1 MAWGIVGLCLLLAVE
16 LTSLALTHL
25 PRLLWRR
32 VHYAGFALFVTTT
45 AHALGAGTDSRSPAF
60 LLAVV
65 AVCAL
70 VAVLT
75 AARGAVLAPPPRPP
89 AGARRRGLHGA
100 TCSPARPGRRHPPT
114 VSSAR
119 SSTSEQNRPSSS
131 LIAHLQP
138 GRARH
143 GVRRHE
149 VGKPLAASQRANC
162 SGVRTPSRS
171 TAL

>member
-1 MAWGIVGLCLLLAVE
+1 VAWGIVGLCLLLAVE

-75 AARGAVLAPPPRPP
+75 AARVARSLRRP
-89 AGARRRGLHGA
+89 
-100 TCSPARPGRRHPPT
+100 PGRRPEPGAAACTGLRALPHGPAGVT
-114 VSSAR
+114 R
-119 SSTSEQNRPSSS
+119 
-131 LIAHLQP
+131 QP
-138 GRARH
+138 
-143 GVRRHE
+143 
-149 VGKPLAASQRANC
+149 
-162 SGVRTPSRS
+162 
-171 TAL
+171 